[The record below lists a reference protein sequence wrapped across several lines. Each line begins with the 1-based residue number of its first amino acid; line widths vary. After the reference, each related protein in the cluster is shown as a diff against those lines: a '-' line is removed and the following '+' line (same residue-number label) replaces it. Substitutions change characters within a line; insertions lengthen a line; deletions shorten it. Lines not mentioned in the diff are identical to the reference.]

1 MKAAQDFV
9 VGDCF
14 KVENSLFMVLKT
26 TFSKSGRNASVM
38 KLKVKNLMSGA
49 QREDI
54 YRATDKLE
62 EIELNT
68 IKMKY
73 QYASGS
79 IYTFQDQETWDEINL
94 NEEDLGD
101 AIFYIEDDMELKVV
115 FFEGKPVGVELP
127 TFVVREIV
135 YTEPGAKGDTSGR
148 VTKPA
153 KIKSGMVV
161 NIPLFC
167 EVGDNVRIDTR
178 TGEYVERVQ

>member
-1 MKAAQDFV
+1 
-9 VGDCF
+9 
-14 KVENSLFMVLKT
+14 
-26 TFSKSGRNASVM
+26 
-38 KLKVKNLMSGA
+38 
-49 QREDI
+49 
-54 YRATDKLE
+54 
-62 EIELNT
+62 
-68 IKMKY
+68 MKY

-178 TGEYVERVQ
+178 TGEYIERA